1 MIVRGVPLNRHA
13 VDTDTLGMDTADRFR
28 FPYAG
33 LPARQQ
39 WKRAVASVPR
49 SAIDPGGVARARLAP
64 GARIASAGSCFAERI
79 AERLD
84 ASSYAYVRTERP
96 SRYSARYGEVYTTVQ
111 LAQLA
116 ERAVGLFE
124 PAEPAWHA
132 GGRVFDP
139 FRPRVEPEGYA
150 DEAAMLA
157 DRARHLASVR
167 ELFATADVFIVTL
180 GLTEAWVSRTDGA
193 AFPLC
198 PGAGVGRF
206 DAEAY
211 AFRNFDVTENIEA
224 LERFRAILRSVN
236 PAARIILT
244 VSPVPLAATY
254 EDRHIVQS
262 VVYSK
267 SVLRVAAETMRR
279 RYDDVDYFAAYEIAA
294 TGFDGEDHYGADRRD
309 VTPATV
315 DRIMASF
322 FATFG
327 TESVGATGDAPATA
341 LPEVPFSLDLVM
353 AGSGGG
359 SGGADDPCLEGYL
372 ERFIESQA

>member
-1 MIVRGVPLNRHA
+1 MIVRGAPLNRCA

-39 WKRAVASVPR
+39 WKRAVAGVAR
-49 SAIDPGGVARARLAP
+49 GAIDPGGGARFRLAP
-64 GARIASAGSCFAERI
+64 STRIASAGSCFAERI
-79 AERLD
+79 AERLE
-84 ASSYAYVRTERP
+84 ASSYTYVRTERP
-96 SRYSARYGEVYTTVQ
+96 SRYSARYGEVYTTLQ

-116 ERAVGLFE
+116 ERAVGLFA
-124 PAEPAWHA
+124 PVEPAWHA

-139 FRPRVEPEGYA
+139 FRPRVEPDGYA

-157 DRARHLASVR
+157 DRERHLASVR
-167 ELFATADVFIVTL
+167 ALFATADVFIVTL
-180 GLTEAWVSRTDGA
+180 GLTETWVSRADGA

-211 AFRNFDVTENIEA
+211 AFRNVDVDENVAA
-224 LERFRAILRSVN
+224 LERFRDILRSVN
-236 PAARIILT
+236 PDARLILT

-254 EDRHIVQS
+254 EDRHIIQA

-279 RYDDVDYFAAYEIAA
+279 RYDDVEYFAAYEIAA
-294 TGFDGEDHYGADRRD
+294 TGFDGDDHYGDDRRD
-309 VTPATV
+309 VTAATV
-315 DRIMASF
+315 DRIMTSF

-327 TESVGATGDAPATA
+327 AEGAREPIGDATA
-341 LPEVPFSLDLVM
+341 LPEVPFSLDLVV

-359 SGGADDPCLEGYL
+359 SGGADDPCLDGYL